1 MIAGGHHVR
10 GLVRDRAKA
19 EAVRAH
25 GIEPVIGSLDDSSL
39 LQAEA
44 RDADGVVNAAN
55 SGHRAAVE
63 ALIAGLSGS
72 GKPLVHT
79 SGTSI
84 IADRAMGEPSDR
96 IFHEATPIRPEPERV
111 ERVAIDRLVLDASGI
126 RSIVLCNSMI
136 YGHAL
141 GAPAQ
146 SVQVPVLA
154 QQART
159 SGVARY
165 IGRGLNRW
173 SNVHIADVAALYAL
187 AIVKAPAGSFIY
199 VESGEEALGKVVEA
213 IAVKFG
219 LGAAQSWP
227 AEAAIEAWG
236 REKAT
241 FSLGSNSRVR
251 GTGRYRNSR
260 LGAPASFDHRMDRTR
275 AGVISRCRF
284 PAEVVEKLATPR
296 DRAISGVSRPALP
309 PDSEPDH
316 DH

>member
-1 MIAGGHHVR
+1 MRIFITGANGFIGGAVASVLIAGGHRVR

-19 EAVRAH
+19 ETVRAH
-25 GIEPVIGSLDDSSL
+25 GIEPVIGSLDDSRL

-44 RDADGVVNAAN
+44 RGADGVVNAAN
-55 SGHRAAVE
+55 SGHRAAAE

-72 GKPLVHT
+72 GKPLIHT

-96 IFHEATPIRPEPERV
+96 IFHEGTPIRPEPERA

-173 SNVHIADVAALYAL
+173 SNVHIADVATLYAL
-187 AIVKAPAGSFIY
+187 AMVKAPTGSFIY

-213 IAVKFG
+213 IATRLG

-251 GTGRYRNSR
+251 GTAATEI
-260 LGAPASFDHRMDRTR
+260 LGWAPRHRSITEWIASEL
-275 AGVISRCRF
+275 V
-284 PAEVVEKLATPR
+284 
-296 DRAISGVSRPALP
+296 
-309 PDSEPDH
+309 
-316 DH
+316 